1 MKTFFTT
8 ALVTGLLATTATV
21 ASAGEI
27 AVIVKTTNSSFWQ
40 NVNKGASAAIEG
52 HSEHTMTFNGPAA
65 ESEIAAQVALVENAI
80 NRGVSGIVLAP
91 SDPDAL
97 APVVKRAY
105 ESGIPV
111 AIIDSG
117 LAEGSEANYQTFL
130 STDNCAAGKQAA
142 QMMIDDAGTTGKVAV
157 MSYVAG
163 VGSEIGRVGCFV
175 DYIGA
180 NSKLEIVGPF
190 YSQSQMATA
199 LNQTTDI
206 LAANELV
213 GIFGA
218 NEPTAIGMGRAIE
231 QAGKAGQ
238 LTAIGFDGNSDLQ
251 DMVKS
256 GTLLTT
262 AVQGSFQMGELG
274 VNAIADILAG
284 KEVTDFI
291 DTGVVM
297 VTKDNIDTPV
307 AQNVLY

>member
-1 MKTFFTT
+1 MKN
-8 ALVTGLLATTATV
+8 LLATAITASILTAAGSV
-21 ASAGEI
+21 AAAGEI
-27 AVIVKTTNSSFWQ
+27 AVIVKTTNSNFWQ

-52 HSEHTMTFNGPAA
+52 HAGHTMSFNGPAS
-65 ESEIAAQVALVENAI
+65 ESAVNDQVALVENAI
-80 NRGVSGIVLAP
+80 NRGVAGIVLAP
-91 SDPDAL
+91 SDPEAL
-97 APVVKRAY
+97 APVVKRAF

-117 LAEGSEANYQTFL
+117 LAEGSDDYYQAFL
-130 STDNCAAGKQAA
+130 STDNCAAGEQAA
-142 QMMIDDAGTTGKVAV
+142 AMMIENAGTTGNVAV

-175 DYIGA
+175 THIEE
-180 NSKLEIVGPF
+180 NSDLEIVGPF

-218 NEPTAIGMGRAIE
+218 NEPTAIGMGRALE
-231 QAGKAGQ
+231 QAGKAGTI
-238 LTAIGFDGNSDLQ
+238 TAIGFDGNADLQ

-256 GTLLTT
+256 GTLLAT

-274 VNAIADILAG
+274 VNAVASVIAG
-284 KEVTDFI
+284 ETVEGFI

-297 VTKDNIDTPV
+297 VTKDNIDAPE